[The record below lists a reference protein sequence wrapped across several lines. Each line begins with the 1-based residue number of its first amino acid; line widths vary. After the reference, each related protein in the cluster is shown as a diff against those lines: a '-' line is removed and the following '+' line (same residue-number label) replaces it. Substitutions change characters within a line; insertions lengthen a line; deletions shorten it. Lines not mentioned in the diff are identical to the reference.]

1 MLRAERL
8 FKDVRWGGCFVYTL
22 DQLASLH
29 IYSSSGFLPGFLW
42 QVRIKAKVAD
52 FQKVAEF
59 THSPRNLRRR
69 FLRRGVARGAEPP
82 LHRKFLD
89 FGCRI

>member
-1 MLRAERL
+1 MMKGGGTKRITLWELLYSGLFQKHRA
-8 FKDVRWGGCFVYTL
+8 
-22 DQLASLH
+22 
-29 IYSSSGFLPGFLW
+29 GFLPGFLW

-52 FQKVAEF
+52 FPKVAKF

-69 FLRRGVARGAEPP
+69 FLQGGVARGAEPP

>member
-1 MLRAERL
+1 MAGQ
-8 FKDVRWGGCFVYTL
+8 D
-22 DQLASLH
+22 
-29 IYSSSGFLPGFLW
+29 
-42 QVRIKAKVAD
+42 KAKVAD

-82 LHRKFLD
+82 LHIKFFD

>member
-1 MLRAERL
+1 M
-8 FKDVRWGGCFVYTL
+8 KNIKG
-22 DQLASLH
+22 LH
-29 IYSSSGFLPGFLW
+29 LEISKTGFLPGFLW

-59 THSPRNLRRR
+59 YTQPAKPSKKVSAA
-69 FLRRGVARGAEPP
+69 GGCKGGEPP